1 MDVALTGRTLGMV
14 SPRKDAVAVMD
25 GLAVASMFDA
35 LVHTDWAARPRWRHE
50 RTVTALNPTLEVS
63 AGSIFHFWLGS
74 KISWSH
80 PNAGRPGGRED
91 RAGERVSPGI
101 GGLGRPRDHVGSL
114 TSLAAR

>member
-63 AGSIFHFWLGS
+63 AGSIFHFWLGVKNKLVS
-74 KISWSH
+74 PQCGS
-80 PNAGRPGGRED
+80 AGGRED